1 MAHSIPFG
9 ARSTADEVLAG
20 VDLSRKRFLV
30 TECDTGIGFETMNAL
45 AANGAHVIGLA
56 RTLSLAQA
64 ACAAA
69 GTACIPIACDSM
81 NLESVA
87 AAAGSIRRLP
97 GQLDAVIANAADAS
111 VPTLQIC
118 RGIERRLLVDYLA
131 NFVLVNQVIASVRGA
146 TGRIVIVSGD
156 ASVKQA
162 PAEGIMFDNLDG
174 RRFYD
179 PMIFRGQA
187 KLAAALYA
195 KELSRRLA
203 SRGIAVNSLHPGANK
218 AGGPSTR
225 LDSLPLFPPISRL
238 FMKSSA
244 QAAATHVLLAASP
257 RVEGITGEYWSD
269 CKIARGN
276 PRLTDTGLAKRL
288 WAASEQM
295 TLSIAVERHVLH
307 EAA

>member
-1 MAHSIPFG
+1 MQTRSSPGVFHMAHSIPFG

-56 RTLSLAQA
+56 RTLRLAQA

-69 GTACIPIACDSM
+69 GTACTPIACDSM

-87 AAAGSIRRLP
+87 A
-97 GQLDAVIANAADAS
+97 
-111 VPTLQIC
+111 
-118 RGIERRLLVDYLA
+118 
-131 NFVLVNQVIASVRGA
+131 
-146 TGRIVIVSGD
+146 
-156 ASVKQA
+156 
-162 PAEGIMFDNLDG
+162 
-174 RRFYD
+174 
-179 PMIFRGQA
+179 
-187 KLAAALYA
+187 AAALYA

-203 SRGIAVNSLHPGANK
+203 SRGVAVNSLHPGANK
-218 AGGPSTR
+218 AGGRSTR

-276 PRLTDTGLAKRL
+276 PRLTDTGLGKRL
-288 WAASEQM
+288 WEASEQM
-295 TLSIAVERHVLH
+295 TLSITAERHVLH